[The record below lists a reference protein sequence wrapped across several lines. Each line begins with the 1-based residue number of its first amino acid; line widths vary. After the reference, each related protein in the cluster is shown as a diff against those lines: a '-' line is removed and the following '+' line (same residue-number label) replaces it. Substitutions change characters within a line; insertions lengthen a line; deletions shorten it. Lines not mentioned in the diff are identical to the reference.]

1 MALSAGMQWLK
12 SHLDPIVF
20 GLTTL
25 AVAFPVISIAVSQ
38 TFLGLAILGFL
49 LDRLLN
55 RPKHFRFPPVELPLL
70 LFAGT
75 TLASWAVSPEP
86 EIGLPPIYKFWLFAI
101 ILLVANYFSGTRAG
115 LALRALF
122 AAGLLAAGFALAQ
135 VVAPSLGSVQG
146 RLTGFM
152 GHWMTLSG
160 GLMLVFLAMLAYL
173 LFSAPRRRALW
184 VLAVCFLGVTLLLTL
199 TRSVWIASLA
209 GLLVAAW
216 LRFPTLKT
224 VLVSGAGILILLACL
239 PDSLQKRL
247 ASIWDPAHPSN
258 AARLEIWK
266 TGAQMVRANPWFG
279 VGPQRV
285 SQVFFDY
292 HPDPGA
298 RQRGGFFWIHMHNN
312 LLQFAAERG
321 IPCALA
327 WLWLILRMGRDHW
340 RGFRR
345 AKLPSLEKSV
355 HAAGFLGLLGLF
367 LAGLFEFNF
376 GDSEVLMVFLFLV
389 SAPYAVS
396 STTGEAGRNPEP
408 ADAAQAA
415 V

>member
-1 MALSAGMQWLK
+1 MAKSAGMQWFR

-55 RPKHFRFPPVELPLL
+55 RRTLLRFPPVKLPLL
-70 LFAGT
+70 LFVAT
-75 TLASWAVSPEP
+75 TLASWMLSPEP

-101 ILLVANYFSGTRAG
+101 ILLVANYFSRTRVG
-115 LALRALF
+115 LAFQALF
-122 AAGLLAAGFALAQ
+122 AAGLVAAGFALVQ
-135 VVAPSLGSVQG
+135 YLVPSLGSVEG

-160 GLMLVFLAMLAYL
+160 GLMLVFVAMLAYL
-173 LFSAPRRRALW
+173 LFSAPRRTPLW
-184 VLAVCFLGVTLLLTL
+184 MLAVSFLGVTLLLTL

-216 LRFPTLKT
+216 LRYPTLKT
-224 VLVSGAGILILLACL
+224 LLVSGAGILILVVCL

-247 ASIWDPAHPSN
+247 ASIWDPRHPSN
-258 AARLEIWK
+258 AARLEIWS
-266 TGAQMVRANPWFG
+266 TGLQMVRSHPWVG

-285 SQVFFDY
+285 SKVFFDF
-292 HPDPGA
+292 HPDPGV
-298 RQRGGFFWIHMHNN
+298 RQRGGFYWIHMHNN

-340 RGFRR
+340 LGFRR
-345 AKLPSLEKSV
+345 SRLPSLEKFV
-355 HAAGFLGLLGLF
+355 HAGGLLSLLALF

-389 SAPYAVS
+389 SAPYALGP
-396 STTGEAGRNPEP
+396 TAGGVPRDPEP
-408 ADAAQAA
+408 ARAA
-415 V
+415 

>member
-1 MALSAGMQWLK
+1 MQWFR
-12 SHLDPIVF
+12 SRLDPIVF

-25 AVAFPVISIAVSQ
+25 AVVFPVISIAVSQ

-49 LDRLLN
+49 LDCLLN
-55 RPKHFRFPPVELPLL
+55 RRTVLRFPPVKLPLL
-70 LFAGT
+70 LFVGT
-75 TLASWAVSPEP
+75 TLASWLASPEP
-86 EIGLPPIYKFWLFAI
+86 GIGLPPIYKFWLFAI
-101 ILLVANYFSGTRAG
+101 ILLVANYFPKRRVGW
-115 LALRALF
+115 ALQALF
-122 AAGLLAAGFALAQ
+122 AAGLVAAGFALVQ
-135 VVAPSLGSVQG
+135 YLVPSLGSVDG

-160 GLMLVFLAMLAYL
+160 GLMLVFLAMLAHL
-173 LFSAPRRRALW
+173 LFSAPERRPLW
-184 VLAVCFLGVTLLLTL
+184 MAAVCFLGVALLLTL

-224 VLVSGAGILILLACL
+224 VLVSGAGVLVLAACL
-239 PDSLQKRL
+239 PDSLQQRL

-258 AARLEIWK
+258 AARLEIWR
-266 TGAQMVRANPWFG
+266 TGVQMVQANPWFG

-285 SQVFFDY
+285 SKVFFDY

-321 IPCALA
+321 VPCALV

-340 RGFRR
+340 LGFRR
-345 AKLPSLEKSV
+345 ARLPSLEKSV
-355 HAAGFLGLLGLF
+355 HAGGFLSLLALF
-367 LAGLFEFNF
+367 VAGLFEFNF
-376 GDSEVLMVFLFLV
+376 GDSEVLMIFLFLV
-389 SAPYAVS
+389 SAPYALGP
-396 STTGEAGRNPEP
+396 TRR
-408 ADAAQAA
+408 DAAPAPQPARAA
-415 V
+415 

>member
-1 MALSAGMQWLK
+1 MAVSAGMHWFK
-12 SHLDPIVF
+12 SHLDSIVF

-25 AVAFPVISIAVSQ
+25 AVVFPVISIAVSQ

-49 LDRLLN
+49 LDCLLN
-55 RPKHFRFPPVELPLL
+55 RRTIPRFPPIKFPLL
-70 LFAGT
+70 LFVGT
-75 TLASWAVSPEP
+75 TLVSWLVSPEP
-86 EIGLPPIYKFWLFAI
+86 ELGLPPIYKFWLFAI
-101 ILLVANYFSGTRAG
+101 VLLVANYFSGTRVG
-115 LALRALF
+115 LAFQALF
-122 AAGLLAAGFALAQ
+122 AAGLVAAAFALVQ
-135 VVAPSLGSVQG
+135 VLVPSLGSVEG

-160 GLMLVFLAMLAYL
+160 GLMLVFLAMLGYL
-173 LFSAPRRRALW
+173 LFSAPKRQRLW
-184 VLAVCFLGVTLLLTL
+184 LLAVCFLGVTLLLTL

-224 VLVSGAGILILLACL
+224 VLVSGAGILVLVVCL
-239 PDSLQKRL
+239 PDSLQQRL

-258 AARLEIWK
+258 AARLEIWS
-266 TGAQMVRANPWFG
+266 TGVQMVRSNPWVG

-285 SQVFFDY
+285 SKVFFDY
-292 HPDPGA
+292 HPDPEA
-298 RQRGGFFWIHMHNN
+298 RKRGGFFWIHMHNN

-327 WLWLILRMGRDHW
+327 WLWLILRLGRDHW
-340 RGFRR
+340 LGFRR
-345 AKLPSLEKSV
+345 ARLPSLEKSV
-355 HAAGFLGLLGLF
+355 HAGGFLGLLALF

-389 SAPYAVS
+389 TAPYALGP
-396 STTGEAGRNPEP
+396 TAGGGRPHPEP
-408 ADAAQAA
+408 AGAA
-415 V
+415 

>member
-1 MALSAGMQWLK
+1 MQWFR
-12 SHLDPIVF
+12 SRLDPIVF

-25 AVAFPVISIAVSQ
+25 AVVFPVISIAVSQ

-49 LDRLLN
+49 LDCLLN
-55 RPKHFRFPPVELPLL
+55 RRTTLRFPPVKLPLL
-70 LFAGT
+70 LFVGT
-75 TLASWAVSPEP
+75 TLASWLASPEP
-86 EIGLPPIYKFWLFAI
+86 GIGLPPIYKFWLFAI
-101 ILLVANYFSGTRAG
+101 ILLVANYFSKRRVGW
-115 LALRALF
+115 ALQALF
-122 AAGLLAAGFALAQ
+122 AGGLVAAGFALVQ
-135 VVAPSLGSVQG
+135 YLVPSLGSVDG

-160 GLMLVFLAMLAYL
+160 GLMLVFLAMLAHL
-173 LFSAPRRRALW
+173 LFSAPGRRPLW
-184 VLAVCFLGVTLLLTL
+184 MAAVCFLGVALLLTL

-216 LRFPTLKT
+216 SRFPTLKT
-224 VLVSGAGILILLACL
+224 VLVSGAGVLVLAACL
-239 PDSLQKRL
+239 PDSLQQRL

-258 AARLEIWK
+258 AARLEIWR
-266 TGAQMVRANPWFG
+266 TGVQMVQANPWFG

-285 SQVFFDY
+285 SKVFFDY

-321 IPCALA
+321 VPCALA
-327 WLWLILRMGRDHW
+327 WLWLILRLGKDHW

-345 AKLPSLEKSV
+345 AGLPSLEKSV
-355 HAAGFLGLLGLF
+355 HAGGFLSLLALF
-367 LAGLFEFNF
+367 VAGLFEFNF

-389 SAPYAVS
+389 SAPYALGP
-396 STTGEAGRNPEP
+396 TRR
-408 ADAAQAA
+408 DAAPAPQPARAA
-415 V
+415 

>member
-1 MALSAGMQWLK
+1 MAVSAGMQWFK
-12 SHLDPIVF
+12 SHLDSIVF

-25 AVAFPVISIAVSQ
+25 AVVFPVISIAVSQ

-49 LDRLLN
+49 LDYLLN
-55 RPKHFRFPPVELPLL
+55 RRTVPRFPPIKFPLL
-70 LFAGT
+70 LFVGT
-75 TLASWAVSPEP
+75 TLVSWLVSPEP
-86 EIGLPPIYKFWLFAI
+86 ELGLPPIYKFWLFAI
-101 ILLVANYFSGTRAG
+101 VLLVANYFSGTRVG
-115 LALRALF
+115 LAFQALF
-122 AAGLLAAGFALAQ
+122 AAGLVAAGFALVQ
-135 VVAPSLGSVQG
+135 VLVPSLGSVEG

-160 GLMLVFLAMLAYL
+160 GLMLVFLAMLGYL
-173 LFSAPRRRALW
+173 LFSAPKRQWLW
-184 VLAVCFLGVTLLLTL
+184 LLAACFLGVTLLLTL

-209 GLLVAAW
+209 CLLVAAW

-224 VLVSGAGILILLACL
+224 LLVGGAGILVLVACL
-239 PDSLQKRL
+239 PDSLQQRL

-258 AARLEIWK
+258 SARLEIWS
-266 TGAQMVRANPWFG
+266 TGMQMVRSNPWVG

-285 SQVFFDY
+285 SRVFFDY
-292 HPDPGA
+292 HPDPEA

-327 WLWLILRMGRDHW
+327 WLWLILRLGRDHW
-340 RGFRR
+340 LGFRR
-345 AKLPSLEKSV
+345 ARLPSLEKCV
-355 HAAGFLGLLGLF
+355 HAGGFLSLLALF

-389 SAPYAVS
+389 SLGP
-396 STTGEAGRNPEP
+396 TAGGGRPDPEP
-408 ADAAQAA
+408 DLNRGRC
-415 V
+415 

>member
-1 MALSAGMQWLK
+1 MPVSAGMQWLR
-12 SHLDPIVF
+12 SQLDPIVF

-25 AVAFPVISIAVSQ
+25 AVVLPVISIAVSQ
-38 TFLGLAILGFL
+38 IFLGLAILGFL
-49 LDRLLN
+49 LDCLLN
-55 RPKHFRFPPVELPLL
+55 RRTILRFPPVKLPLL
-70 LFAGT
+70 LFVGT
-75 TLASWAVSPEP
+75 TLVSWLVSPEP
-86 EIGLPPIYKFWLFAI
+86 GIGLPPIYKFWLFAI
-101 ILLVANYFSGTRAG
+101 ILLVANYFSIRRVGW
-115 LALRALF
+115 ALQALF
-122 AAGLLAAGFALAQ
+122 AAGLVAAGFALAQ
-135 VVAPSLGSVQG
+135 YLAPSLGSVDG
-146 RLTGFM
+146 RMTGFM

-160 GLMLVFLAMLAYL
+160 GLMLVFLAMLGYL
-173 LFSAPRRRALW
+173 LFSGPKRQPLW
-184 VLAVCFLGVTLLLTL
+184 LLAVCFLGVTLLLTL

-209 GLLVAAW
+209 CLLVAAW

-224 VLVSGAGILILLACL
+224 LLVSIAGILILVVCL

-258 AARLEIWK
+258 AARLEIWR
-266 TGAQMVRANPWFG
+266 TGVQMVGANPWFG

-285 SQVFFDY
+285 SKVFFDY

-327 WLWLILRMGRDHW
+327 WLWLVLRMGRDHW

-345 AKLPSLEKSV
+345 ARLPSLEKSV
-355 HAAGFLGLLGLF
+355 HAGGFLSLLGLF
-367 LAGLFEFNF
+367 VAGLFEFNF
-376 GDSEVLMVFLFLV
+376 GDSEVLMIFLFLV
-389 SAPYAVS
+389 SAPYAL
-396 STTGEAGRNPEP
+396 GPAAGGAPPDPET
-408 ADAAQAA
+408 AGA

>member
-1 MALSAGMQWLK
+1 MPVSSGMQWFR
-12 SHLDPIVF
+12 SHLDSIVF
-20 GLTTL
+20 GSTTL
-25 AVAFPVISIAVSQ
+25 AVVFPVISIAVSQ

-55 RPKHFRFPPVELPLL
+55 RRTILRFPPVKLPLL
-70 LFAGT
+70 LFIGA
-75 TLASWAVSPEP
+75 TLVSWLASPEP
-86 EIGLPPIYKFWLFAI
+86 GIGLPPIYKFWLFAI
-101 ILLVANYFSGTRAG
+101 ILLVANYFSRTRVGRAFQ
-115 LALRALF
+115 ALF
-122 AAGLLAAGFALAQ
+122 AAGLVAAGFALVQ
-135 VVAPSLGSVQG
+135 YLVPSLGSVDG

-160 GLMLVFLAMLAYL
+160 GLMLVFLAMLGTL
-173 LFSAPRRRALW
+173 LFSAPRRPALW
-184 VLAVCFLGVTLLLTL
+184 MVAVCFLGVTLLLTL

-209 GLLVAAW
+209 CLLVAAW

-224 VLVSGAGILILLACL
+224 VLVSGAGILILVVCL

-266 TGAQMVRANPWFG
+266 TGMQMVQAHPWFG

-285 SQVFFDY
+285 SEVFFDY

-340 RGFRR
+340 LGFRR
-345 AKLPSLEKSV
+345 ARLPSLEKSV
-355 HAAGFLGLLGLF
+355 HAGGFLSLLALF
-367 LAGLFEFNF
+367 VAGLFEFNF

-389 SAPYAVS
+389 SAPYALVP
-396 STTGEAGRNPEP
+396 TAGSAPRDPEP
-408 ADAAQAA
+408 AGA

>member
-1 MALSAGMQWLK
+1 MALSSGMQWFK

-25 AVAFPVISIAVSQ
+25 AVVLPVISIAVSQ
-38 TFLGLAILGFL
+38 IFLGLAILGFL
-49 LDRLLN
+49 LDWLLN
-55 RPKHFRFPPVELPLL
+55 RRKHLRFPPIRLPLL
-70 LFAGT
+70 LFVGT
-75 TLASWAVSPEP
+75 TLVSWLVSPEP
-86 EIGLPPIYKFWLFAI
+86 GIGLPPIYKFWLFAI
-101 ILLVANYFSGTRAG
+101 ILLVANYFSKRRVG
-115 LALRALF
+115 LAFRALF
-122 AAGLLAAGFALAQ
+122 AAGLVAAGFALVQ
-135 VVAPSLGSVQG
+135 VLVPSLGSVDG
-146 RLTGFM
+146 RVTGFM

-160 GLMLVFLAMLAYL
+160 GLMLVFLALLGYL
-173 LFSAPRRRALW
+173 LFAAPKQRLPW
-184 VLAVCFLGVTLLLTL
+184 TVAVCFLGVTLLLTL

-209 GLLVAAW
+209 CLLVAAW

-224 VLVSGAGILILLACL
+224 VLVSGAGILLLVVCL
-239 PDSLQKRL
+239 PDSLQQRL
-247 ASIWDPAHPSN
+247 ASIWDPRHPSN

-266 TGAQMVRANPWFG
+266 TGVQMVRSNPWVG

-285 SQVFFDY
+285 SKVFFDY
-292 HPDPGA
+292 HPDEGA

-340 RGFRR
+340 LGFRR
-345 AKLPSLEKSV
+345 ARLPSLEKSV
-355 HAAGFLGLLGLF
+355 RAGGFLSLLALF

-389 SAPYAVS
+389 TAPYAVG
-396 STTGEAGRNPEP
+396 STTGEEERNPKP
-408 ADAAQAA
+408 AGAA
-415 V
+415 

>member
-1 MALSAGMQWLK
+1 MAVSAGMQWFK
-12 SHLDPIVF
+12 SHLDSIVF

-25 AVAFPVISIAVSQ
+25 AVVFPVISIAVSQ

-49 LDRLLN
+49 LDYLLN
-55 RPKHFRFPPVELPLL
+55 RRTVPRFPPIKFPLL
-70 LFAGT
+70 LFVGT
-75 TLASWAVSPEP
+75 TLVSWLVSPEP
-86 EIGLPPIYKFWLFAI
+86 ELGLPPIYKFWLFAI
-101 ILLVANYFSGTRAG
+101 VLLVANYFSGTRVG
-115 LALRALF
+115 LAFQALF
-122 AAGLLAAGFALAQ
+122 AAGLVAAGFALVQ
-135 VVAPSLGSVQG
+135 VLVPSLGSVEG

-160 GLMLVFLAMLAYL
+160 GLMLVFLAMLGYL
-173 LFSAPRRRALW
+173 LFSAPKRQWLW
-184 VLAVCFLGVTLLLTL
+184 LLAACFLGVTLLLTL

-209 GLLVAAW
+209 CLLVAAW

-224 VLVSGAGILILLACL
+224 LLVSGAGILVLVACL
-239 PDSLQKRL
+239 PDSLQQRL

-258 AARLEIWK
+258 SARLEIWS
-266 TGAQMVRANPWFG
+266 TGMQMVRSNPWVG

-285 SQVFFDY
+285 SRVFFDY
-292 HPDPGA
+292 HPDPEA

-327 WLWLILRMGRDHW
+327 WLWLILRLGRDHW
-340 RGFRR
+340 LGFRR
-345 AKLPSLEKSV
+345 ARLPSLEKCV
-355 HAAGFLGLLGLF
+355 HAGGFLGLLALF

-389 SAPYAVS
+389 SAPYALGP
-396 STTGEAGRNPEP
+396 TAGGGRPDPEP
-408 ADAAQAA
+408 AGAA
-415 V
+415 

>member
-1 MALSAGMQWLK
+1 MAISTGMQWFK
-12 SHLDPIVF
+12 RHLDPIVF

-25 AVAFPVISIAVSQ
+25 AVVFPVISIAVSQ
-38 TFLGLAILGFL
+38 IFLGLAILGFL
-49 LDRLLN
+49 LDCLLN
-55 RPKHFRFPPVELPLL
+55 QRTILRFPPIKLPLL
-70 LFAGT
+70 LFVGT
-75 TLASWAVSPEP
+75 TLVSWLVSPEP
-86 EIGLPPIYKFWLFAI
+86 GIGLPPIYKFWLFAI
-101 ILLVANYFSGTRAG
+101 ILLVANYFSKERVGRAFH
-115 LALRALF
+115 ALF
-122 AAGLLAAGFALAQ
+122 AAGLVAAGFALVQ
-135 VVAPSLGSVQG
+135 YLVPSLGSVEG

-160 GLMLVFLAMLAYL
+160 GLMLVFLAMLGTL
-173 LFSAPRRRALW
+173 LFSAPRRRTLW
-184 VLAVCFLGVTLLLTL
+184 MAAVCFLGLALLLTL

-216 LRFPTLKT
+216 LRFPTVKT
-224 VLVSGAGILILLACL
+224 VLVSGAGILILVVCL
-239 PDSLQKRL
+239 PDSLQQRL

-266 TGAQMVRANPWFG
+266 TGVQMVRSNPWVG

-285 SQVFFDY
+285 SKVFFDY
-292 HPDPGA
+292 HPDPEA

-345 AKLPSLEKSV
+345 AGLPSLEKSV
-355 HAAGFLGLLGLF
+355 HAGGFLSLLGLF

-389 SAPYAVS
+389 SAPYALGP
-396 STTGEAGRNPEP
+396 TAGSAPRDPEP
-408 ADAAQAA
+408 AGAA
-415 V
+415 

>member
-1 MALSAGMQWLK
+1 MAYSSGMQWFK

-38 TFLGLAILGFL
+38 IFLGLAILGFL

-55 RPKHFRFPPVELPLL
+55 RRKHLRFPPIKLPLL
-70 LFAGT
+70 LFVGA
-75 TLASWAVSPEP
+75 TLASWVVSPEP

-101 ILLVANYFSGTRAG
+101 ILLVADYYTGTRVR
-115 LALRALF
+115 LALQALF
-122 AAGLLAAGFALAQ
+122 AAGLVAAAFALAQ
-135 VVAPSLGSVQG
+135 YLVPSLGSVHG

-160 GLMLVFLAMLAYL
+160 GLMLVFLAMLGYL
-173 LFSAPRRRALW
+173 LFAAPRRRLLW
-184 VLAVCFLGVTLLLTL
+184 TMAVCFLGVTLLLTL

-224 VLVSGAGILILLACL
+224 LLVSSAGILLLVVCL
-239 PDSLQKRL
+239 PDSIQQRL
-247 ASIWDPAHPSN
+247 ASIWDPHHPSN
-258 AARLEIWK
+258 AARLEIWR
-266 TGAQMVRANPWFG
+266 TGLQMVRSSPWLG

-285 SQVFFDY
+285 SEVFFDF
-292 HPDPGA
+292 HPDPQA

-345 AKLPSLEKSV
+345 ARLPSLEKSV
-355 HAAGFLGLLGLF
+355 YAGGFLSLLGLV

-376 GDSEVLMVFLFLV
+376 GDSEVLMIFLFLV
-389 SAPYAVS
+389 SAPYALGS
-396 STTGEAGRNPEP
+396 PPGEGGQNPEP
-408 ADAAQAA
+408 AGAA
-415 V
+415 

>member
-1 MALSAGMQWLK
+1 MPDSAGMQWFR
-12 SHLDPIVF
+12 SHLDSIVF

-25 AVAFPVISIAVSQ
+25 AVVSPVVSIAVSQ

-49 LDRLLN
+49 LDCLLN
-55 RPKHFRFPPVELPLL
+55 RRTIFRFPPIKLPLL
-70 LFAGT
+70 LFVGT
-75 TLASWAVSPEP
+75 TLVSWMASPEP

-101 ILLVANYFSGTRAG
+101 ILLVANYFSRTRVGRAFQ
-115 LALRALF
+115 ALF
-122 AAGLLAAGFALAQ
+122 AAGLVAAGFALVQ
-135 VVAPSLGSVQG
+135 YLVPSLGSVDG

-160 GLMLVFLAMLAYL
+160 GLMLVFLAMLGFL

-184 VLAVCFLGVTLLLTL
+184 MAAVCFLGVTLLLTL

-209 GLLVAAW
+209 CLLVAAW

-224 VLVSGAGILILLACL
+224 VLVSGAGILILVVCL

-266 TGAQMVRANPWFG
+266 TGVQMVQANPWFG

-285 SQVFFDY
+285 SEVFFDY

-345 AKLPSLEKSV
+345 ARLPSLEKSV
-355 HAAGFLGLLGLF
+355 HAGGFLSLLALF
-367 LAGLFEFNF
+367 VAGLFEFNF
-376 GDSEVLMVFLFLV
+376 GDSEVLMIFLFLV
-389 SAPYAVS
+389 TAPYALVPTS
-396 STTGEAGRNPEP
+396 AGPSRDPEP
-408 ADAAQAA
+408 AGA

>member
-1 MALSAGMQWLK
+1 MAVSAGMQWLK

-20 GLTTL
+20 GLTIL
-25 AVAFPVISIAVSQ
+25 AVVFPVISIAVSQ
-38 TFLGLAILGFL
+38 IFLGLAILGFL
-49 LDRLLN
+49 LDWLLN
-55 RPKHFRFPPVELPLL
+55 RRKRLRFPPIKLPLL
-70 LFAGT
+70 LFVGA
-75 TLASWAVSPEP
+75 TLASWMFSPEP

-101 ILLVANYFSGTRAG
+101 ILLVANYFSKERVG
-115 LALRALF
+115 LACRALF
-122 AAGLLAAGFALAQ
+122 AAGLVAAGFALVQ
-135 VVAPSLGSVQG
+135 YLVPSLGSVEG

-160 GLMLVFLAMLAYL
+160 GLMLVFLAMVGTL
-173 LFSAPRRRALW
+173 LFSAPKQRPLW

-224 VLVSGAGILILLACL
+224 LLVSGAGILILIACL
-239 PDSLQKRL
+239 PDSIQKRL
-247 ASIWDPAHPSN
+247 ASIWDPKHPSN
-258 AARLEIWK
+258 AARLEIWS
-266 TGAQMVRANPWFG
+266 TGLQMVRSNPWVG

-285 SQVFFDY
+285 SKVFFDY

-298 RQRGGFFWIHMHNN
+298 RQRGGFFWMHMHNN

-321 IPCALA
+321 VPCALA
-327 WLWLILRMGRDHW
+327 WLWLMLRMGRDHW

-345 AKLPSLEKSV
+345 ARFPSLEKSI
-355 HAAGFLGLLGLF
+355 HAGGFLSLLGLF

-389 SAPYAVS
+389 SAPYALGP
-396 STTGEAGRNPEP
+396 TPGEAGRDPEP
-408 ADAAQAA
+408 ADA

>member
-1 MALSAGMQWLK
+1 MPVSSGMQWFR
-12 SHLDPIVF
+12 SHLDSIVF
-20 GLTTL
+20 GSTTL
-25 AVAFPVISIAVSQ
+25 AVVFPVISIAVSQ

-55 RPKHFRFPPVELPLL
+55 RRTILRFPPVKLPLL
-70 LFAGT
+70 LFIGA
-75 TLASWAVSPEP
+75 TLVSWLASPEP
-86 EIGLPPIYKFWLFAI
+86 GIGLPPIYKFWLFAI
-101 ILLVANYFSGTRAG
+101 ILLVANYFSRTRVGRAFQ
-115 LALRALF
+115 ALF
-122 AAGLLAAGFALAQ
+122 AAGLVAAGFALAQ
-135 VVAPSLGSVQG
+135 YLVPSLGSVDG

-160 GLMLVFLAMLAYL
+160 GLMLVFLAMLGTL
-173 LFSAPRRRALW
+173 LFSAPRRPALW
-184 VLAVCFLGVTLLLTL
+184 MVAVCFLGVTLLLTL

-209 GLLVAAW
+209 CLLVAAW

-224 VLVSGAGILILLACL
+224 VLVSGAGILILVVCL

-266 TGAQMVRANPWFG
+266 TGMQMVQAHPWFG

-285 SQVFFDY
+285 SEVFFDY

-340 RGFRR
+340 LGFRR
-345 AKLPSLEKSV
+345 ARLPSLEKSV
-355 HAAGFLGLLGLF
+355 HAGGFLSLLALF
-367 LAGLFEFNF
+367 VAGLFEFNF

-389 SAPYAVS
+389 SAPYALVP
-396 STTGEAGRNPEP
+396 TAGSAPRDPEP
-408 ADAAQAA
+408 AGA

>member
-1 MALSAGMQWLK
+1 MQWFK

-25 AVAFPVISIAVSQ
+25 AVVFPVISIAVSQ
-38 TFLGLAILGFL
+38 IFLGLAILGFL
-49 LDRLLN
+49 LDWLLN
-55 RPKHFRFPPVELPLL
+55 RRKHLRFPPVKLPLL
-70 LFAGT
+70 LFVGT
-75 TLASWAVSPEP
+75 TLVSWLVSPEP
-86 EIGLPPIYKFWLFAI
+86 GIGLPPIYKFWLFAI
-101 ILLVANYFSGTRAG
+101 ILLVANYFSKRRVS
-115 LALRALF
+115 LAFQALF
-122 AAGLLAAGFALAQ
+122 AAGLVAAGFALVQ
-135 VVAPSLGSVQG
+135 YLVPSLGSVDG
-146 RLTGFM
+146 RVTGFM

-160 GLMLVFLAMLAYL
+160 GLMLVFLAMLAHL
-173 LFSAPRRRALW
+173 LFSAPKRQWLW
-184 VLAVCFLGVTLLLTL
+184 LLAVCFLGVTLLLTL

-209 GLLVAAW
+209 CLLVATW

-224 VLVSGAGILILLACL
+224 VLVSGAGILLLVVCL
-239 PDSLQKRL
+239 PDSIQKRL
-247 ASIWDPAHPSN
+247 ASIWDPRHPSN

-266 TGAQMVRANPWFG
+266 TGMQMVRSNPWVG

-285 SQVFFDY
+285 SEVFFDY
-292 HPDPGA
+292 HPDEGA

-340 RGFRR
+340 LGFRR
-345 AKLPSLEKSV
+345 ARLPSLEKSV
-355 HAAGFLGLLGLF
+355 RAGGFLSLLALF

-389 SAPYAVS
+389 TAPYALGPA
-396 STTGEAGRNPEP
+396 TGNAGRNPEP
-408 ADAAQAA
+408 SDA

>member
-1 MALSAGMQWLK
+1 MPVSAGMQWFR
-12 SHLDPIVF
+12 SNLDPIVF

-25 AVAFPVISIAVSQ
+25 AVVLPVISIAASQ

-49 LDRLLN
+49 LDCLLN
-55 RPKHFRFPPVELPLL
+55 RRKILRFPPIKLPLL
-70 LFAGT
+70 LFVGT
-75 TLASWAVSPEP
+75 TLVSWLVSPEP
-86 EIGLPPIYKFWLFAI
+86 GIGLPPIYKFWLFAI
-101 ILLVANYFSGTRAG
+101 ILLVANYFSRTRVGRAFQ
-115 LALRALF
+115 ALF
-122 AAGLLAAGFALAQ
+122 AAGLVAAGFAMAQ
-135 VVAPSLGSVQG
+135 YLVPSLGSVEG

-160 GLMLVFLAMLAYL
+160 GLMLVFLAMLGTL
-173 LFSAPRRRALW
+173 LFSAPRRRTLW
-184 VLAVCFLGVTLLLTL
+184 MAAVCFLGLTLLLTL

-209 GLLVAAW
+209 SLLVAAW

-224 VLVSGAGILILLACL
+224 LLVSIAGILILVVCL

-258 AARLEIWK
+258 AARLEIWR
-266 TGAQMVRANPWFG
+266 TGVQMVQANPWFG

-285 SQVFFDY
+285 SEVFFDY

-340 RGFRR
+340 WGFRR
-345 AKLPSLEKSV
+345 ARLPSLEKSV
-355 HAAGFLGLLGLF
+355 HAGGFLSLLALF

-376 GDSEVLMVFLFLV
+376 GDSEVLMIFLFLV
-389 SAPYAVS
+389 SAPYALGP
-396 STTGEAGRNPEP
+396 TAAGAPPDPET
-408 ADAAQAA
+408 AGA

>member
-1 MALSAGMQWLK
+1 MPVSSGMQWFR

-38 TFLGLAILGFL
+38 IFLGLAILGFL
-49 LDRLLN
+49 LDCLLN
-55 RPKHFRFPPVELPLL
+55 RRKRFHFPPINLPLL
-70 LFAGT
+70 LFVGT
-75 TLASWAVSPEP
+75 TLASWVVSPEP

-101 ILLVANYFSGTRAG
+101 ILLVANYFSKRRVGRAFQ
-115 LALRALF
+115 ALF
-122 AAGLLAAGFALAQ
+122 AAGLVAAGFALAQ
-135 VVAPSLGSVQG
+135 YLVPSLGSVEG

-173 LFSAPRRRALW
+173 LFSAPRRRTLYM
-184 VLAVCFLGVTLLLTL
+184 VAVCFLAVTLLLTL

-224 VLVSGAGILILLACL
+224 LLVSGAGILILVVCL
-239 PDSLQKRL
+239 PDSLQQRL
-247 ASIWDPAHPSN
+247 ASIWDPSHPSN
-258 AARLEIWK
+258 AARLEIWR
-266 TGAQMVRANPWFG
+266 TGMQMVQANPWLG

-285 SQVFFDY
+285 SKVFFDY

-345 AKLPSLEKSV
+345 ARLPSLEKSV
-355 HAAGFLGLLGLF
+355 HAGGFLSLLALF
-367 LAGLFEFNF
+367 VAGLFEFNF
-376 GDSEVLMVFLFLV
+376 GDSEVLMIFLFLV
-389 SAPYAVS
+389 TAPYAVG
-396 STTGEAGRNPEP
+396 STTGKSGRDPEP
-408 ADAAQAA
+408 ADAA
-415 V
+415 